1 MLWGGCRSPIPRAE
15 ETNPRARAGARADPK
30 EGGGFEAGEGVALT
44 AARLDWPGGVGAV
57 GAAWPRLERPAENS
71 RPRPRAWGGRGLMPE
86 AAEVPGS
93 PPRAPP
99 AETRIWRTSAFL

>member
-1 MLWGGCRSPIPRAE
+1 MLWGGRRNPVPRAK
-15 ETNPRARAGARADPK
+15 ETNPRARASARAEPR

-44 AARLDWPGGVGAV
+44 AARLDWPGGAGAV
-57 GAAWPRLERPAENS
+57 GAAWQRLERPAENY
-71 RPRPRAWGGRGLMPE
+71 RQRPRAWGGRGLMPE
-86 AAEVPGS
+86 AEVPRS